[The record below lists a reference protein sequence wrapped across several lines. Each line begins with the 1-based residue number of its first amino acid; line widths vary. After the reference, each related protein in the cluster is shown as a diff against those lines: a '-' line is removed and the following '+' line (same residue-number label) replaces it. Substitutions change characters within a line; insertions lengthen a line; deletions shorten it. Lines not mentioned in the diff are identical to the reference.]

1 MLLIVGALFIGSL
14 PPHGRLLEVSLPAL
28 SLSMP
33 KMIPQD
39 TICVNNP
46 LIAPLHPVFQES
58 DVGVRFSKLM

>member
-46 LIAPLHPVFQES
+46 LIASPTQYFKKAMLAFVS
-58 DVGVRFSKLM
+58 TS